1 MLPPKSK
8 KLLSLNGTKLREL
21 TNTEKPDVKGGASVN
36 SCAAS
41 AGGQ

>member
-21 TNTEKPDVKGGASVN
+21 TNTEKPDVKGGTSKPQ

-41 AGGQ
+41 AQA